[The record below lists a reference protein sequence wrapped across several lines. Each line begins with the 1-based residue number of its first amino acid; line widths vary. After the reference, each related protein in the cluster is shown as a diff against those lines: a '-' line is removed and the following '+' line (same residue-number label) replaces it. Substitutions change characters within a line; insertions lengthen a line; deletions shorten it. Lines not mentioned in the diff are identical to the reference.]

1 MEATP
6 EKKKRYGFVAAP
18 EYPEGGKIK
27 MKCKLSFKVDQ
38 LEDLKQFA
46 TEKGNI
52 IVTAIEWREGYPS
65 LSVYDPRE
73 QRKEDLP
80 F

>member
-1 MEATP
+1 MEIYLV
-6 EKKKRYGFVAAP
+6 KSILFI
-18 EYPEGGKIK
+18 EYPEGGKIR
-27 MKCKLSFKVDQ
+27 MKCRVAFKVEQ
-38 LEDLKQFA
+38 LEELKQFA

-52 IVTAIEWREGYPS
+52 NINITEWREGYPS